1 MKEDSEAW
9 NKRWDSRLR
18 YYECKDPFTSWI
30 CRIGAVVIN
39 DETMLEAGRKM
50 GSEGKKGLASGAQ
63 VLHWDVGHRPIRV
76 HVRYLRIE
84 DEAEDI
90 GYIL

>member
-39 DETMLEAGRKM
+39 DETTLEAGRKM
-50 GSEGKKGLASGAQ
+50 GSEGRKRLGVRCSGCYTGILATNQSEFMCGT
-63 VLHWDVGHRPIRV
+63 
-76 HVRYLRIE
+76 
-84 DEAEDI
+84 
-90 GYIL
+90 